1 MKYLFILLIFIL
13 ISIIILYFSKKT
25 EYFQENISSQM
36 ILTSQKLNFEKIL
49 SKKYSSIINL
59 PYQGWNYVIFKLM
72 NQQKL
77 SVYNNPEHIVLDT
90 KDYINYGRS
99 LPFTVLPKG
108 YFCILTSNA
117 KRTEFQCGF
126 DWADKKIGFLDRV
139 EKNLI
144 DVLLYGYR
152 THAKVS
158 SISIQDLDRLSDL
171 FDNTKE
177 NYDAIVLYIVP
188 KSPMATLISQQDLT
202 LLDFDLIDINRL
214 TVSYPKLEKEDMLKT
229 DIFGLNHKI
238 QSKSDVI
245 SLITTQLID
254 VELYKKK
261 IVEETFITS
270 LKMSKEFVDK
280 DFKCLGDESAQ
291 SKFLCESPYN
301 FMGEPK
307 SGPNI
312 WDKKCEKNEEC
323 PFYKANKNYTNNRG
337 GCNKKDGT
345 CEMPLGVL
353 RISFTK
359 YLDLDPYQP
368 FCYQCKNPK
377 NKNCCED
384 QERLVELKKKNPNVA
399 YTFLKSADYAF
410 ENDTEERMAE
420 KLPTTILLPD

>member
-254 VELYKKK
+254 VELYKKQ

-270 LKMSKEFVDK
+270 LKMSKN
-280 DFKCLGDESAQ
+280 L
-291 SKFLCESPYN
+291 
-301 FMGEPK
+301 
-307 SGPNI
+307 
-312 WDKKCEKNEEC
+312 
-323 PFYKANKNYTNNRG
+323 
-337 GCNKKDGT
+337 
-345 CEMPLGVL
+345 
-353 RISFTK
+353 
-359 YLDLDPYQP
+359 
-368 FCYQCKNPK
+368 
-377 NKNCCED
+377 
-384 QERLVELKKKNPNVA
+384 
-399 YTFLKSADYAF
+399 
-410 ENDTEERMAE
+410 
-420 KLPTTILLPD
+420 